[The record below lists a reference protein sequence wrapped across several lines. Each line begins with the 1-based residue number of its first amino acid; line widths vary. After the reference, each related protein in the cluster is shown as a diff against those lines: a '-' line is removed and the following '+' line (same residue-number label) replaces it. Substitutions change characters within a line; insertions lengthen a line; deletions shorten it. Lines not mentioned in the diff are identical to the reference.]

1 MLALSGLREG
11 FARGRDCLHTACP
24 ELCRRVYPERFVRR
38 AHVPGSKIPAAKPCV
53 SITCKLTQN
62 TRLQVLYSG
71 HLRKTGGWGSYRL
84 VHTAPHSAEK
94 RPHTPARR
102 SQKRPSP
109 LPATS
114 ANLCVLCT
122 SALGFLSIC
131 SSLSAVDCRLLAI
144 SILSPTYGI
153 SVGNSFVSPTYAK
166 TGGYTPVAN
175 AGLSR
180 AQSGGAPTFSI
191 FSCPPQLQRRRV
203 P

>member
-11 FARGRDCLHTACP
+11 FARGRDCLHAACP
-24 ELCRRVYPERFVRR
+24 ELCRRVYPECFVRR
-38 AHVPGSKIPAAKPCV
+38 AHLPVPKIPAAKPCV

-84 VHTAPHSAEK
+84 VHTAE
-94 RPHTPARR
+94 
-102 SQKRPSP
+102 KRPSP

-114 ANLCVLCT
+114 ANLRVLSD
-122 SALGFLSIC
+122 SALDFLSVR

-144 SILSPTYGI
+144 SIVSPTYGI

-166 TGGYTPVAN
+166 TGGYTPVKN
-175 AGLSR
+175 VGLSR
-180 AQSGGAPTFSI
+180 AQSRGVPTFSI
-191 FSCPPQLQRRRV
+191 FSCPPKLQRRRV